1 LRGSLQFEKEKREFL
16 ESIAKGLS
24 YRVNQQWRDVFL
36 QLNPFLFL
44 FFFGGDKNSSNMKF

>member
-1 LRGSLQFEKEKREFL
+1 LRGSLQFEKGKREFL